1 MSPALPFV
9 ARTHHSK
16 HEPIGVIDIG
26 SNSIRMVI
34 YRRYGRYPLP
44 LFNERVTVKLGEGLD
59 QNEMLNPD
67 KIALALS
74 ALRRFSHIMNAM
86 SLERTIVVATA
97 AVRRAKNAAAFTV
110 PAAAII
116 GAPVMVLS
124 AQDEAR
130 LVTLGLTANMPNI
143 SGLVADLGGGS
154 LELVLVEDG
163 QVQKSISLNMGHLS
177 TRTAPEVA
185 ALLQSVDWLD
195 EAVGATLYGIGGSF
209 RALGSAYVKRSNYPL
224 FLLHGLELTIPT
236 VLDIL
241 TSLQGD
247 NPELQGIPAGRRD
260 SIGMAAEIM
269 AALIQLSGVSQLAI
283 SGTSVRDGLVADM
296 DADINSGINSGL
308 SPKKDPLLSACTE
321 IANHSQRFDGLN
333 DVLTNCLSPLACLL
347 DISDSQRLLKA
358 ACLLSDIS
366 WNEPSELRG
375 AVAADRILALPLFSL
390 SHKERAWLAKVV
402 YHRYVGVKENKP
414 TLPVFNKLLTPQ
426 EAKGALALGLGLRFA
441 LIYCAGVPE
450 YLNAIQFDVSDKTLH
465 YDVTADGLPL
475 FDEHSERRLEVFAKA
490 CDRTL
495 TRRG

>member
-9 ARTHHSK
+9 ARTHVSK

-59 QNEMLNPD
+59 QNEMLSPD

-97 AVRRAKNAAAFTV
+97 AVRRAKNAAVFTT
-110 PAAAII
+110 PAEEII
-116 GAPVMVLS
+116 GVPITVLS

-130 LVTLGLTANMPNI
+130 LVTLGLTANMPHV

-154 LELVLVEDG
+154 LELVLVKEG
-163 QVQKSISLNMGHLS
+163 QVQKSTSLNMGHLS
-177 TRTAPEVA
+177 TRTESEIAT
-185 ALLQSVDWLD
+185 LLCAVDWLGD
-195 EAVGATLYGIGGSF
+195 TAGATLYGIGGSF

-224 FLLHGLELTIPT
+224 FLLHRLELNVPT

-247 NPELQGIPAGRRD
+247 EPDLQGIPAGRRD
-260 SIGMAAEIM
+260 SIGMAADIM
-269 AALIQLSGVSQLAI
+269 AALIRRSGVSQLAI
-283 SGTSVRDGLVADM
+283 SGTSIRDGLVADM
-296 DADINSGINSGL
+296 DTGF
-308 SPKKDPLLSACTE
+308 SPKKDPLLSACKE
-321 IANHSQRFDGLN
+321 ISNHSQRFDGLN
-333 DVLTNCLSPLACLL
+333 DVLTDCLSPIASLL
-347 DISDSQRLLKA
+347 DIPDPQRLLKA

-375 AVAADRILALPLFSL
+375 AVATDRILALPLFSL

-402 YHRYVGVKENKP
+402 YHRYIGVKENKP
-414 TLPVFNKLLTPQ
+414 TLPVFNRLLTPT
-426 EAKGALALGLGLRFA
+426 ESKGALALGVGLRFA
-441 LIYCAGVPE
+441 LIYCAGIPE
-450 YLNAIQFDVSDKTLH
+450 YLSAIQFK
-465 YDVTADGLPL
+465 VTDETIYYGVAAHGLPL
-475 FDEHSERRLEVFAKA
+475 FDEHSERRLRVFAKA
-490 CDRTL
+490 CNRTL
-495 TRRG
+495 KRLQ

>member
-1 MSPALPFV
+1 MSSALPFV
-9 ARTHHSK
+9 ARTHVSK

-59 QNEMLNPD
+59 QNEMLSPD

-97 AVRRAKNAAAFTV
+97 AVRRAKNAAVFTT
-110 PAAAII
+110 PAEEII
-116 GAPVMVLS
+116 GVPITVLS

-130 LVTLGLTANMPNI
+130 LVTLGLTANMPHV

-154 LELVLVEDG
+154 LELVLVKEG
-163 QVQKSISLNMGHLS
+163 QVQKSTSLNVGHLS
-177 TRTAPEVA
+177 TRTESEIDTLLCAVEWLGDA
-185 ALLQSVDWLD
+185 A
-195 EAVGATLYGIGGSF
+195 GATLYGIGGSF

-224 FLLHGLELTIPT
+224 FLLHRLELNVPT

-247 NPELQGIPAGRRD
+247 EPDLQGIPAGRRD
-260 SIGMAAEIM
+260 SIGMAADIM
-269 AALIQLSGVSQLAI
+269 AALIRRSGVSQLAI
-283 SGTSVRDGLVADM
+283 SGTSIRDGLVADM
-296 DADINSGINSGL
+296 DTGF
-308 SPKKDPLLSACTE
+308 SPKKDPLLSACKE

-333 DVLTNCLSPLACLL
+333 DVLIDCLSPIASLL
-347 DISDSQRLLKA
+347 DIPDPQRLLKA

-375 AVAADRILALPLFSL
+375 AVATDRILALPLFSL

-402 YHRYVGVKENKP
+402 YHRYIGVKENKP
-414 TLPVFNKLLTPQ
+414 TLPVFNRLLTPA
-426 EAKGALALGLGLRFA
+426 ESKGALALGVGLRFA
-441 LIYCAGVPE
+441 LIYCAGIPE
-450 YLNAIQFDVSDKTLH
+450 YLSAIQFKVTDETIY
-465 YDVTADGLPL
+465 YDVAAHGLPL
-475 FDEHSERRLEVFAKA
+475 FDEHSERRLRVVAKA
-490 CDRTL
+490 CNRTL
-495 TRRG
+495 KRIQ

>member
-1 MSPALPFV
+1 MSSALPFV
-9 ARTHHSK
+9 ARTHVSK

-59 QNEMLNPD
+59 QNEMLSPD

-97 AVRRAKNAAAFTV
+97 AVRRAKNAADFTKPAEEIMGV
-110 PAAAII
+110 PIT
-116 GAPVMVLS
+116 VLS

-130 LVTLGLTANMPNI
+130 LVTLGLSANMPHV

-154 LELVLVEDG
+154 LELVLVKEG
-163 QVQKSISLNMGHLS
+163 QVQKSTSLNMGHLS
-177 TRTAPEVA
+177 TRTESEIAT
-185 ALLQSVDWLD
+185 LLCAVDWLGD
-195 EAVGATLYGIGGSF
+195 AAGATLYGIGGSF

-224 FLLHGLELTIPT
+224 FLLHRLELNVPT

-247 NPELQGIPAGRRD
+247 EPDLQGIPAGRRD
-260 SIGMAAEIM
+260 SIGMAADIM
-269 AALIQLSGVSQLAI
+269 AALIRRSGVSQLAI
-283 SGTSVRDGLVADM
+283 SGTSIRDGLVADM
-296 DADINSGINSGL
+296 DTGF
-308 SPKKDPLLSACTE
+308 SPKKDPLLSACKE

-333 DVLTNCLSPLACLL
+333 DVLIDCLSPIASLL
-347 DISDSQRLLKA
+347 DIPDPQRLLKA

-375 AVAADRILALPLFSL
+375 AVATDRILALPLFSL

-402 YHRYVGVKENKP
+402 YHRYIGVKENKP
-414 TLPVFNKLLTPQ
+414 ILPVFNRLLTPA
-426 EAKGALALGLGLRFA
+426 ESEGALALGVGLRFA
-441 LIYCAGVPE
+441 LIYCAGIPE
-450 YLNAIQFDVSDKTLH
+450 YLSAIQFKVTDETIY
-465 YDVTADGLPL
+465 YDVAAHGLPL
-475 FDEHSERRLEVFAKA
+475 FDEHSERRLRVFAKA
-490 CDRTL
+490 CNRTL
-495 TRRG
+495 KRLQ

>member
-9 ARTHHSK
+9 ARTHVSK

-59 QNEMLNPD
+59 QNEMLSPD

-97 AVRRAKNAAAFTV
+97 AVRRAKNAAVFTT
-110 PAAAII
+110 PAEEII
-116 GAPVMVLS
+116 GVPITVLS

-130 LVTLGLTANMPNI
+130 LVTLGLTANMPHV

-154 LELVLVEDG
+154 LELVLVKEG
-163 QVQKSISLNMGHLS
+163 QVQKSTSLNMGHLS
-177 TRTAPEVA
+177 TRTESEIAT
-185 ALLQSVDWLD
+185 LLCAVDWLGD
-195 EAVGATLYGIGGSF
+195 TAGATLYGIGGSF

-224 FLLHGLELTIPT
+224 FLLHRLELNVPT

-247 NPELQGIPAGRRD
+247 EPDLQGIPAGRRD
-260 SIGMAAEIM
+260 SIGMAADIM
-269 AALIQLSGVSQLAI
+269 AALIRRSGVSQLAI
-283 SGTSVRDGLVADM
+283 SGTSIRDGIVADM
-296 DADINSGINSGL
+296 DTGF
-308 SPKKDPLLSACTE
+308 SPKKDPLLSACKE

-333 DVLTNCLSPLACLL
+333 DVLIDCLSPIASLL
-347 DISDSQRLLKA
+347 DIPDPQRLLKA

-375 AVAADRILALPLFSL
+375 AVATDRILALPLFSL

-402 YHRYVGVKENKP
+402 YHRYIGVKENKP
-414 TLPVFNKLLTPQ
+414 TLPVFNRLLTPA
-426 EAKGALALGLGLRFA
+426 ESKGALALGVGLRFA
-441 LIYCAGVPE
+441 LIFCAGIPE
-450 YLNAIQFDVSDKTLH
+450 YLSAIQFKVTDETIY
-465 YDVTADGLPL
+465 YDVAAHGLPL
-475 FDEHSERRLEVFAKA
+475 FDEHSERRLRVFAKA
-490 CDRTL
+490 CNRTL
-495 TRRG
+495 KRLQ

>member
-9 ARTHHSK
+9 ARTHVSK

-59 QNEMLNPD
+59 QNEMLSPD

-97 AVRRAKNAAAFTV
+97 AVRRAKNAAVFTT
-110 PAAAII
+110 PAEEII
-116 GAPVMVLS
+116 GVPITVLS

-130 LVTLGLTANMPNI
+130 LVTLGLTANMPHV

-154 LELVLVEDG
+154 LELVLVKEG
-163 QVQKSISLNMGHLS
+163 QVQKSTSLNMGHLS
-177 TRTAPEVA
+177 TRTESEIAT
-185 ALLQSVDWLD
+185 LLCAVDWLGD
-195 EAVGATLYGIGGSF
+195 TAGATLYGIGGSF

-224 FLLHGLELTIPT
+224 FLLHRLELNVPT

-247 NPELQGIPAGRRD
+247 EPDLQGIPAGRRD
-260 SIGMAAEIM
+260 SIGMAADIM
-269 AALIQLSGVSQLAI
+269 AALIRRSGVSQLAI
-283 SGTSVRDGLVADM
+283 SGTSIRDGIVADM
-296 DADINSGINSGL
+296 DTGF
-308 SPKKDPLLSACTE
+308 SPKKDPLLSACKE

-333 DVLTNCLSPLACLL
+333 DVLIDCLSPIASLL
-347 DISDSQRLLKA
+347 DIPDPQRLLKA

-375 AVAADRILALPLFSL
+375 AVATDRILALPLFSL

-402 YHRYVGVKENKP
+402 YHRYIGVKENKP
-414 TLPVFNKLLTPQ
+414 TLPVFNRLLTPA
-426 EAKGALALGLGLRFA
+426 ESKGALALGVGLRFA
-441 LIYCAGVPE
+441 LIYCAGIPE
-450 YLNAIQFDVSDKTLH
+450 YLSAIQFKVTDETIY
-465 YDVTADGLPL
+465 YDVAAHGLPL
-475 FDEHSERRLEVFAKA
+475 FDEHSERRLRVFAKA
-490 CDRTL
+490 CNRTL
-495 TRRG
+495 KRLQ

>member
-59 QNEMLNPD
+59 QDEMLNPD

-74 ALRRFSHIMNAM
+74 VLRRFSHIMNAM

-185 ALLQSVDWLD
+185 LLLQSVDWLD

-224 FLLHGLELTIPT
+224 FLLHGLELTIST

-247 NPELQGIPAGRRD
+247 DPELQGIPAGRRD

-269 AALIQLSGVSQLAI
+269 VALIQRSGVSQLAI

-296 DADINSGINSGL
+296 DADTNSGL
-308 SPKKDPLLSACTE
+308 SPKKDPLLSACKE

-375 AVAADRILALPLFSL
+375 AAAVDRILALPLFSL

-450 YLNAIQFDVSDKTLH
+450 YLNAIQFDVTDETLH
-465 YDVTADGLPL
+465 YNVTADGLPL

-495 TRRG
+495 TRRA

>member
-9 ARTHHSK
+9 ARTHVSK

-59 QNEMLNPD
+59 QNEMLSPD

-97 AVRRAKNAAAFTV
+97 AVRRAKNAAVFTT
-110 PAAAII
+110 PAEEII
-116 GAPVMVLS
+116 GVPITVLS

-130 LVTLGLTANMPNI
+130 LVTLGLTANMPNV

-154 LELVLVEDG
+154 LELVLVKEG
-163 QVQKSISLNMGHLS
+163 QVQKSTSLNVGHLS
-177 TRTAPEVA
+177 TRTESEIDTLLCAVEWLGDA
-185 ALLQSVDWLD
+185 A
-195 EAVGATLYGIGGSF
+195 GATLYGIGGSF

-224 FLLHGLELTIPT
+224 FLLHRLELNVPT

-247 NPELQGIPAGRRD
+247 EPDLQGIPAGRRD
-260 SIGMAAEIM
+260 SIGMAADIM
-269 AALIQLSGVSQLAI
+269 AALIRRSGVSQLAI
-283 SGTSVRDGLVADM
+283 SGTSIRDGLVADM
-296 DADINSGINSGL
+296 DTGF
-308 SPKKDPLLSACTE
+308 SPKKDPLLSACKE

-333 DVLTNCLSPLACLL
+333 DVLIDCLSPIASLL
-347 DISDSQRLLKA
+347 DIPDPQRLLKA

-375 AVAADRILALPLFSL
+375 AVATDRILALPLFSL

-402 YHRYVGVKENKP
+402 YHRYIGVKENKP
-414 TLPVFNKLLTPQ
+414 TLPVFNRLLTPA
-426 EAKGALALGLGLRFA
+426 ESKGALALGVGLRFA
-441 LIYCAGVPE
+441 LIYCAGIPE
-450 YLNAIQFDVSDKTLH
+450 YLSAIQFKVTDEIIY
-465 YDVTADGLPL
+465 YDVAAHGLPL
-475 FDEHSERRLEVFAKA
+475 FDEHSERRLRVVAKA
-490 CDRTL
+490 CNRTL
-495 TRRG
+495 KRIQ

>member
-1 MSPALPFV
+1 MSSALPFV
-9 ARTHHSK
+9 ARTHVSK

-34 YRRYGRYPLP
+34 YRRYGLYPLP

-59 QNEMLNPD
+59 QNEMLYPD

-143 SGLVADLGGGS
+143 SGLVADLVGGS
-154 LELVLVEDG
+154 LELVLVGDG

-177 TRTAPEVA
+177 TRTAPEVT
-185 ALLQSVDWLD
+185 ALLQSVGWLD

-224 FLLHGLELTIPT
+224 FLLHRLELNVPT

-241 TSLQGD
+241 TSLHGD
-247 NPELQGIPAGRRD
+247 EPDLQGIPAGRRD
-260 SIGMAAEIM
+260 SIGMAADIM
-269 AALIQLSGVSQLAI
+269 AALIRRSGVSKLAI
-283 SGTSVRDGLVADM
+283 SGTSIRDGLVADM
-296 DADINSGINSGL
+296 DTRF
-308 SPKKDPLLSACTE
+308 SPKKDPLLSACKE

-333 DVLTNCLSPLACLL
+333 DVLIDCLSPIASLL
-347 DISDSQRLLKA
+347 DIPDPQRLLKA

-375 AVAADRILALPLFSL
+375 AVATDRILALPLFSL

-475 FDEHSERRLEVFAKA
+475 FD
-490 CDRTL
+490 
-495 TRRG
+495 

>member
-9 ARTHHSK
+9 ARTHVSK

-59 QNEMLNPD
+59 QNEMLSPD

-97 AVRRAKNAAAFTV
+97 AVRRAKNAAVFTI
-110 PAAAII
+110 PAEEII
-116 GAPVMVLS
+116 GVPITVLS

-130 LVTLGLTANMPNI
+130 LVTLGLTANMPHV

-154 LELVLVEDG
+154 LELVLVKEG
-163 QVQKSISLNMGHLS
+163 QVQKSTSLNMGHLS
-177 TRTAPEVA
+177 TRTESEIAT
-185 ALLQSVDWLD
+185 LLCAVDWLGD
-195 EAVGATLYGIGGSF
+195 AAGATLYGIGGSF

-224 FLLHGLELTIPT
+224 FLLHRLELNIPT

-241 TSLQGD
+241 ISLQGD
-247 NPELQGIPAGRRD
+247 EPDLQGIPAGRRE
-260 SIGMAAEIM
+260 SIGMAADIM
-269 AALIQLSGVSQLAI
+269 ATLIRRSDVSQLVI
-283 SGTSVRDGLVADM
+283 SGTSIRDGLVADM
-296 DADINSGINSGL
+296 DTEF
-308 SPKKDPLLSACTE
+308 SPKKDPLLSACKE
-321 IANHSQRFDGLN
+321 IAKHSQRFDGLN
-333 DVLTNCLSPLACLL
+333 DVLIDCLSPIASLL
-347 DISDSQRLLKA
+347 DFPDPQRLLKA

-375 AVAADRILALPLFSL
+375 AVATDRILALPLFSL

-402 YHRYVGVKENKP
+402 YHRYIGVKENKP
-414 TLPVFNKLLTPQ
+414 TLPVFNRLLTPAESQ
-426 EAKGALALGLGLRFA
+426 GALALGVGLRFA
-441 LIYCAGVPE
+441 LIYCAGIPE
-450 YLNAIQFDVSDKTLH
+450 YLSAIQFKVTDETIY
-465 YDVTADGLPL
+465 YDVAAHGLPL
-475 FDEHSERRLEVFAKA
+475 FDEHSERRLRVFAKA
-490 CDRTL
+490 CNRTL
-495 TRRG
+495 KQLK

>member
-296 DADINSGINSGL
+296 DADMNAGINSGMNSGL
-308 SPKKDPLLSACTE
+308 SPKKDPLA
-321 IANHSQRFDGLN
+321 
-333 DVLTNCLSPLACLL
+333 
-347 DISDSQRLLKA
+347 
-358 ACLLSDIS
+358 
-366 WNEPSELRG
+366 
-375 AVAADRILALPLFSL
+375 FSL
-390 SHKERAWLAKVV
+390 
-402 YHRYVGVKENKP
+402 HRNC
-414 TLPVFNKLLTPQ
+414 Q
-426 EAKGALALGLGLRFA
+426 
-441 LIYCAGVPE
+441 
-450 YLNAIQFDVSDKTLH
+450 S
-465 YDVTADGLPL
+465 
-475 FDEHSERRLEVFAKA
+475 
-490 CDRTL
+490 
-495 TRRG
+495 

>member
-124 AQDEAR
+124 AQDEAH

-224 FLLHGLELTIPT
+224 FLLHGL
-236 VLDIL
+236 VL
-241 TSLQGD
+241 
-247 NPELQGIPAGRRD
+247 NHF
-260 SIGMAAEIM
+260 MAM
-269 AALIQLSGVSQLAI
+269 
-283 SGTSVRDGLVADM
+283 
-296 DADINSGINSGL
+296 
-308 SPKKDPLLSACTE
+308 
-321 IANHSQRFDGLN
+321 
-333 DVLTNCLSPLACLL
+333 
-347 DISDSQRLLKA
+347 
-358 ACLLSDIS
+358 
-366 WNEPSELRG
+366 
-375 AVAADRILALPLFSL
+375 
-390 SHKERAWLAKVV
+390 
-402 YHRYVGVKENKP
+402 
-414 TLPVFNKLLTPQ
+414 
-426 EAKGALALGLGLRFA
+426 
-441 LIYCAGVPE
+441 
-450 YLNAIQFDVSDKTLH
+450 
-465 YDVTADGLPL
+465 
-475 FDEHSERRLEVFAKA
+475 
-490 CDRTL
+490 
-495 TRRG
+495 

>member
-9 ARTHHSK
+9 ARTHVSK

-59 QNEMLNPD
+59 QNEMLSPD

-86 SLERTIVVATA
+86 SLECTIVVATA
-97 AVRRAKNAAAFTV
+97 AVRRAKNAAVFTA
-110 PAAAII
+110 PAEEII
-116 GAPVMVLS
+116 GVPITVLP

-130 LVTLGLTANMPNI
+130 LVTLGLTANMPHV

-154 LELVLVEDG
+154 LELVLVKEG
-163 QVQKSISLNMGHLS
+163 QVQKSTSLNMGHLS
-177 TRTAPEVA
+177 TRTESEIAT
-185 ALLQSVDWLD
+185 LLCAVDWLGD
-195 EAVGATLYGIGGSF
+195 AAGVTLYGIGGSF

-224 FLLHGLELTIPT
+224 FLLHGLELNVPI

-247 NPELQGIPAGRRD
+247 EPDLQGIPAGRRD
-260 SIGMAAEIM
+260 SIGMAADIM
-269 AALIQLSGVSQLAI
+269 AALIRRSGVSQLAI
-283 SGTSVRDGLVADM
+283 SGTSIRDGLVADM
-296 DADINSGINSGL
+296 DTGF
-308 SPKKDPLLSACTE
+308 SPKKDPLLSACKE

-333 DVLTNCLSPLACLL
+333 DVLIDCLSPIASLL
-347 DISDSQRLLKA
+347 DIPDPQRLLKA

-375 AVAADRILALPLFSL
+375 AVATDRILALPLFSL

-402 YHRYVGVKENKP
+402 YHRYIGVKENKP
-414 TLPVFNKLLTPQ
+414 TLPVFNRLLTPA
-426 EAKGALALGLGLRFA
+426 ESKGALALGVGLRFA
-441 LIYCAGVPE
+441 LIYCAGIPD
-450 YLNAIQFDVSDKTLH
+450 YLSAIQFKVTDETIY
-465 YDVTADGLPL
+465 YDVAAHGLPL
-475 FDEHSERRLEVFAKA
+475 FDEHSERRLRVFAKA
-490 CDRTL
+490 CNRTL
-495 TRRG
+495 KRLQ

>member
-59 QNEMLNPD
+59 QDEMLNPD

-74 ALRRFSHIMNAM
+74 VLRRFSHIMNAM

-185 ALLQSVDWLD
+185 LLLQSVDWLD

-224 FLLHGLELTIPT
+224 FLLHGLELTIST
-236 VLDIL
+236 ILDIL

-247 NPELQGIPAGRRD
+247 DPELQGIPAGRRD
-260 SIGMAAEIM
+260 SIGMAAKIM
-269 AALIQLSGVSQLAI
+269 EALIQRSGVSQLAI
-283 SGTSVRDGLVADM
+283 SGTSVRDGLVADI
-296 DADINSGINSGL
+296 DADTNSGL
-308 SPKKDPLLSACTE
+308 SPKKDPLLSACKE

-375 AVAADRILALPLFSL
+375 AAAADRILALPLFSL

-426 EAKGALALGLGLRFA
+426 ESKGALALGLGLRFA

-450 YLNAIQFDVSDKTLH
+450 YLNAIQFDVTDETLH
-465 YDVTADGLPL
+465 YNVTADGLPL

-495 TRRG
+495 TRRA

>member
-1 MSPALPFV
+1 MSSALPFV
-9 ARTHHSK
+9 ARTHVSK

-59 QNEMLNPD
+59 QNEMLSPD

-97 AVRRAKNAAAFTV
+97 AVRRAKNAAVFTT
-110 PAAAII
+110 PAEEII
-116 GAPVMVLS
+116 GVPITVLS

-130 LVTLGLTANMPNI
+130 LVTLGLTANMPNV

-154 LELVLVEDG
+154 LELVLVKEG
-163 QVQKSISLNMGHLS
+163 QVQKSTSLNVGHLS
-177 TRTAPEVA
+177 TRTESEIDTLLCAVEWLGDA
-185 ALLQSVDWLD
+185 A
-195 EAVGATLYGIGGSF
+195 GATLYGIGGSF

-224 FLLHGLELTIPT
+224 FLLHRLELNVPT

-247 NPELQGIPAGRRD
+247 EPDLQGIPAGRRD
-260 SIGMAAEIM
+260 SIGMAADIM
-269 AALIQLSGVSQLAI
+269 AALIRRSGVSQLAI
-283 SGTSVRDGLVADM
+283 SGTSIRDGLVADM
-296 DADINSGINSGL
+296 DTGF
-308 SPKKDPLLSACTE
+308 SPKKDPLLSACKE

-333 DVLTNCLSPLACLL
+333 DVLIDCLSPIASLL
-347 DISDSQRLLKA
+347 DIPDPQRLLKA

-375 AVAADRILALPLFSL
+375 ALATDRILALPLFSL

-402 YHRYVGVKENKP
+402 YHRYIGVKENKP
-414 TLPVFNKLLTPQ
+414 TLPVFNRLLTPA
-426 EAKGALALGLGLRFA
+426 ESKGALALGVGLRFA
-441 LIYCAGVPE
+441 LIYCAGIPE
-450 YLNAIQFDVSDKTLH
+450 YLSAIQFKVTDETIY
-465 YDVTADGLPL
+465 YDVAAHGLPL
-475 FDEHSERRLEVFAKA
+475 FDEHSERRLRVFAKA
-490 CDRTL
+490 CNRTL
-495 TRRG
+495 KRLQ

>member
-9 ARTHHSK
+9 ARTHVSK

-59 QNEMLNPD
+59 QNEMLSPD

-97 AVRRAKNAAAFTV
+97 AVRRAKNAAVFTT
-110 PAAAII
+110 PAEEII
-116 GAPVMVLS
+116 GVPITVLS

-130 LVTLGLTANMPNI
+130 LVTLGLTANMPHV
-143 SGLVADLGGGS
+143 SCLVADLGGGS
-154 LELVLVEDG
+154 LELVLVKEG
-163 QVQKSISLNMGHLS
+163 QVQKSTSLNMGHLS
-177 TRTAPEVA
+177 TRTESEIGT
-185 ALLQSVDWLD
+185 LLCAVDWLGD
-195 EAVGATLYGIGGSF
+195 VAGATLYGIGGSF

-224 FLLHGLELTIPT
+224 FLLHRLELNVPT

-247 NPELQGIPAGRRD
+247 EPDLQGIPAGRRD
-260 SIGMAAEIM
+260 SIGMAADIM
-269 AALIQLSGVSQLAI
+269 AALIRRSGVSQLAI
-283 SGTSVRDGLVADM
+283 SGTSIRDGLVADM
-296 DADINSGINSGL
+296 DTGF
-308 SPKKDPLLSACTE
+308 SPKKDPLLSACKE

-333 DVLTNCLSPLACLL
+333 DVLIDCLSPIASLL
-347 DISDSQRLLKA
+347 DIPDPQRLLKA

-375 AVAADRILALPLFSL
+375 ALATDRILALPIFSL

-402 YHRYVGVKENKP
+402 YHRYIGMKENKP
-414 TLPVFNKLLTPQ
+414 TLPVFNRLLTPA
-426 EAKGALALGLGLRFA
+426 ESKGALALGVGLRFA
-441 LIYCAGVPE
+441 LIYCAGIPD
-450 YLNAIQFDVSDKTLH
+450 YLSAIQFKVTDEAIY
-465 YDVTADGLPL
+465 YDVAAHGLPL
-475 FDEHSERRLEVFAKA
+475 FDEHSERRLRVFAKA
-490 CDRTL
+490 CNRTL
-495 TRRG
+495 KRLQ

>member
-9 ARTHHSK
+9 ARTHVSK

-59 QNEMLNPD
+59 QNEMLSPD

-97 AVRRAKNAAAFTV
+97 AVRRAKNAAVFTT
-110 PAAAII
+110 PAEEII
-116 GAPVMVLS
+116 GVPITVLS

-130 LVTLGLTANMPNI
+130 LVTLGLTANMPHV

-154 LELVLVEDG
+154 LELVLVKEG
-163 QVQKSISLNMGHLS
+163 QVQKSTSLNMGHLS
-177 TRTAPEVA
+177 TRTESEIAT
-185 ALLQSVDWLD
+185 LLCAVDWLGD
-195 EAVGATLYGIGGSF
+195 AAGATLYGIGGSF

-224 FLLHGLELTIPT
+224 FLLHRLELNVPT

-247 NPELQGIPAGRRD
+247 EPDLQGIPAGRRD
-260 SIGMAAEIM
+260 SIGMAADIM
-269 AALIQLSGVSQLAI
+269 AALIRRSGVSQLAI
-283 SGTSVRDGLVADM
+283 SGTSIRDGLVANM
-296 DADINSGINSGL
+296 DTGF
-308 SPKKDPLLSACTE
+308 SPKKDPLLSACKE

-333 DVLTNCLSPLACLL
+333 DVLIDCLSPIASLL
-347 DISDSQRLLKA
+347 DIPDPQRLLKA

-375 AVAADRILALPLFSL
+375 AVATDRILALPLFSL

-402 YHRYVGVKENKP
+402 YHRYIGVKENKP
-414 TLPVFNKLLTPQ
+414 TLPVFNRLLTPA
-426 EAKGALALGLGLRFA
+426 ESKGALALGVGLRFA
-441 LIYCAGVPE
+441 LIYCAGIPE
-450 YLNAIQFDVSDKTLH
+450 YLSAIQFKVTDETIY
-465 YDVTADGLPL
+465 YDVAAHGLPL
-475 FDEHSERRLEVFAKA
+475 FDEHSERRLRVFAKA
-490 CDRTL
+490 CNRTL
-495 TRRG
+495 KRLQ